1 MSGGYVCNRLA
12 EEGGKLG
19 LETRIAGV
27 LDCRIDGGKVLC
39 NGHEFSE
46 CDFAVIRH
54 RKGAVRDALC
64 SLASAAYNEVSL
76 FDRYISKAAQLES
89 LKDSGLRIPRYIVSP
104 GRNAFDTAADRLG
117 LPFVAK
123 GLEGSRGDEVFLIR
137 SGQDFGD
144 LISRFGKEK
153 EWLLEEFVGGT
164 GGTDLRLFSIRG
176 KPIACMKRTNPNDFR
191 ANYAQGA
198 TVTKEEITPEL
209 RGIAETVWE
218 RTHLD
223 VAGIDL
229 LPGRDGP
236 VFCEVNVMPGMKGL
250 ESCTG
255 VNAARA
261 CMELI
266 KEDLAHGR
274 A

>member
-19 LETRIAGV
+19 LGARIAGA
-27 LDCRIDGGKVLC
+27 LDCRIEDDRIFCGER
-39 NGHEFSE
+39 EFPE
-46 CDFAVIRH
+46 CDFAIIRH
-54 RKGAVRDALC
+54 KKGAVRDALC
-64 SLASAAYNEVSL
+64 SLASSTYNDASL

-89 LKDSGLRIPRYIVSP
+89 LRGSGLRVPRYIVSA
-104 GRNAFDTAADRLG
+104 GKNAFDIAADRLG

-144 LISRFGKEK
+144 LATRFGKEK
-153 EWLLEEFVGGT
+153 EWLLEEFVGDA

-176 KPIACMKRTNPNDFR
+176 NPIACMKRINPNDFR

-198 TVTKEEITPEL
+198 AVAKEEVTPEL
-209 RGIAETVWE
+209 REIAETVWE